1 MTLKGLRQSLGC
13 LLLWVLAPSH
23 CRPTSAGMPSLISA
37 PDTILLRRG
46 LLSRKTSRC
55 LPTCRRLRSALRG
68 VHAVRPLP
76 PRGAVETEAEVAVV
90 ALAGV
95 RTADEAS
102 DSALLL
108 LLGEGVATFEDRR
121 GLIGGIMVAVA
132 VAAAAAAR
140 AVVGVVVVD
149 GAGDGTTAPLFF
161 FTTFGGRGS
170 HGEDGG
176 GASGGLVFV
185 AAAPA
190 RVLAAGPP
198 AARSEGMYSVNMFS
212 RSYSDRKLSSTRN
225 GSFRFIERDRPK
237 WVGGLRA

>member
-1 MTLKGLRQSLGC
+1 MKAS
-13 LLLWVLAPSH
+13 SS
-23 CRPTSAGMPSLISA
+23 RPARFRSPPTISSRDRWASSSRLCSRSA
-37 PDTILLRRG
+37 
-46 LLSRKTSRC
+46 
-55 LPTCRRLRSALRG
+55 CRRLRSALRG

-140 AVVGVVVVD
+140 AVIGVVVVD

-225 GSFRFIERDRPK
+225 GSFLFIERDRPK
-237 WVGGLRA
+237 WV